1 MELKLGR
8 KYIPDG
14 RRTNFV
20 EVVWEMRPMDRSVV
34 LHGMWGLRGQFFPL
48 PRGHLAMSGD
58 VFVVT
63 SCGKGAIG
71 I

>member
-1 MELKLGR
+1 
-8 KYIPDG
+8 
-14 RRTNFV
+14 
-20 EVVWEMRPMDRSVV
+20 MDRSVV